1 MFDNRTAQE
10 RRRDERDKAFTNK
23 ERLAWAKATLVRF
36 PFRDDLRALIN
47 QIEQV
52 SS

>member
-10 RRRDERDKAFTNK
+10 RRRDERDKALTNK
-23 ERLAWAKATLVRF
+23 DRLSWAKTTLARF